1 MMNFQVSPILQ
12 NSISWSANS
21 TSGSFIANREY
32 LVRNKE
38 NSTIQSSLGNPK
50 GSCSNKNILN
60 IDRPVSARCT
70 SIPRYN
76 SNSCKCPTPNILNS
90 NSKRFMVG
98 IPKTNILS
106 HINPVL
112 NRSVS
117 FSSTNNQLVQN
128 PRSYFEKSIPSSIS
142 SVGYQLSIKGINTQN
157 SNFTNINNTFG
168 SINKTGLSN
177 TSLKIPLRQISYTA
191 RQPSVSAKINPISSK
206 HNHANLKIPFIR
218 LPSVSSRSYIHSISS
233 QHLPIPYVNKS
244 ANISSANSAYTSS
257 FKSSEAPNQSID
269 VINGKSLISNSKLIY
284 RGFED
289 ISRRN
294 SIFEITDVEINIQ
307 DIKLKK
313 LLGRGAT
320 SLVYLAIWRGT
331 DVAVKLLGNLADLQ
345 NMGKEGEIPCLIS
358 NEKNSLRL
366 KEFEGEVN
374 IMKHVRHPNIILY
387 MGGNIRSNPPFVV
400 TEYCAGG
407 SLFNL
412 LHGIS
417 QHNEKLDQVT
427 FTGPSFK
434 LTIYQRLKI
443 LLDIARGIYFL
454 HSSDPPIVHRDIK
467 SLNILLAYPVDNQND
482 IPLAKVGDL
491 GLCKHASNG
500 NEGSYYG
507 NKVENVVGTY
517 QWMAPEVITNQIYN
531 TYIDVYSFG
540 MIIYELV
547 TNKTPFLEFGVN
559 VDPDILVSE
568 IIKGT
573 RPCMDYIIENIP
585 QEIIKLMQSCWNQV
599 PLNRPN
605 MTDVISDLTLL
616 INKSYSTLNV

>member
-1 MMNFQVSPILQ
+1 MNFQVSPILQ

-21 TSGSFIANREY
+21 TNGSFIANREY

-38 NSTIQSSLGNPK
+38 NSTIQFPENPK
-50 GSCSNKNILN
+50 GSCSNENTLN
-60 IDRPVSARCT
+60 VDRPVSARCT
-70 SIPRYN
+70 SIPHYN
-76 SNSCKCPTPNILNS
+76 SNFCKYPTPNILNS
-90 NSKRFMVG
+90 NSKRFMIG

-117 FSSTNNQLVQN
+117 FSSANNQLVQN
-128 PRSYFEKSIPSSIS
+128 SRNYLEKPIPSSIS
-142 SVGYQLSIKGINTQN
+142 SVGSQPSIKGINTQN
-157 SNFTNINNTFG
+157 SSFTNINNTFG
-168 SINKTGLSN
+168 SANKTGLSN
-177 TSLKIPLRQISYTA
+177 TSLKIPSRQISYTA

-218 LPSVSSRSYIHSISS
+218 LPSISSRSYIHSISS

-244 ANISSANSAYTSS
+244 TGISSANFAYTSS
-257 FKSSEAPNQSID
+257 FKSSEAPNQSVD
-269 VINGKSLISNSKLIY
+269 VINGKSLISNSKLVY

-289 ISRRN
+289 VNKRN
-294 SIFEITDVEINIQ
+294 YILEITDVEINIQ

-331 DVAVKLLGNLADLQ
+331 DVAVKLLGNLADFQ
-345 NMGKEGEIPCLIS
+345 NVEKESEIPCLIS

-412 LHGIS
+412 LYGIS
-417 QHNEKLDQVT
+417 QHNEESDQVT

-467 SLNILLAYPVDNQND
+467 SLNILLAYPVDSQND

-500 NEGSYYG
+500 NEGSYCG
-507 NKVENVVGTY
+507 NKIENVVGTY

-585 QEIIKLMQSCWNQV
+585 QEIIKLMQSCWDQV

-605 MTDVISDLTLL
+605 MTDVISDLILL
-616 INKSYSTLNV
+616 INKSHSTPNI

>member
-1 MMNFQVSPILQ
+1 MNFQVSPILQ

-21 TSGSFIANREY
+21 TNGSFIANREY

-38 NSTIQSSLGNPK
+38 NSTIQFSENPK
-50 GSCSNKNILN
+50 GSYSNGNTLN
-60 IDRPVSARCT
+60 VDRQVSARCT

-76 SNSCKCPTPNILNS
+76 SNFCKYSTPNILNS
-90 NSKRFMVG
+90 NSKRFIIG

-106 HINPVL
+106 HVNPVL
-112 NRSVS
+112 SRSVS
-117 FSSTNNQLVQN
+117 FSSANSQLVQN
-128 PRSYFEKSIPSSIS
+128 SRNYLEKPIPSSIS
-142 SVGYQLSIKGINTQN
+142 SVGSQPSIKGVNTQN
-157 SNFTNINNTFG
+157 SSSTNINNTFG
-168 SINKTGLSN
+168 SANKTSLSN
-177 TSLKIPLRQISYTA
+177 TSLKIPPRQISYTA

-206 HNHANLKIPFIR
+206 HNNANLKIPFIR
-218 LPSVSSRSYIHSISS
+218 LPSISSRSYIHSISS

-244 ANISSANSAYTSS
+244 AGISSANFAYTSS
-257 FKSSEAPNQSID
+257 FKSSETPNQSLD
-269 VINGKSLISNSKLIY
+269 VINGKSLISNNKLIY

-289 ISRRN
+289 VNKRN
-294 SIFEITDVEINIQ
+294 YILEITDVEINIQ

-331 DVAVKLLGNLADLQ
+331 DVAVKLLGNLADFQ
-345 NMGKEGEIPCLIS
+345 NVEKESEIPCLIS

-412 LHGIS
+412 LYGMS
-417 QHNEKLDQVT
+417 RHNQESDQVT

-482 IPLAKVGDL
+482 VPLAKVGDL

-500 NEGSYYG
+500 NEGSYCG
-507 NKVENVVGTY
+507 NKIENVVGTY

-585 QEIIKLMQSCWNQV
+585 QEIIKLMQSCWDQV

-605 MTDVISDLTLL
+605 MMDVISDLILL
-616 INKSYSTLNV
+616 INKSHSTQNI